1 MMYKGKNE
9 SLSAIY
15 VRKNQERKK
24 KQKKRV
30 DVIEKL
36 KNRKKRLRRENR

>member
-1 MMYKGKNE
+1 MYKGKNE